1 MFLWQVWFKNRRAKW
16 RKQKR
21 EDQEAKKKKTHV
33 LTPDEKTSSLE
44 VLPQRS
50 PTTIIEHDIDNSS
63 DELHLRKTSE
73 IINESYVTQ
82 GPSLKHPDLKL
93 KQKGNHYLL
102 LQELKRDVSE

>member
-82 GPSLKHPDLKL
+82 GSFTETRRLEAKT
-93 KQKGNHYLL
+93 KGQPLPFTART
-102 LQELKRDVSE
+102 EERR

>member
-33 LTPDEKTSSLE
+33 LTPDEKTGSLE
-44 VLPQRS
+44 VLQRS

-82 GPSLKHPDLKL
+82 GSFTETPRLEAKTRGQPLPFTART
-93 KQKGNHYLL
+93 
-102 LQELKRDVSE
+102 EERR

>member
-1 MFLWQVWFKNRRAKW
+1 MWFKNRRAKW

-21 EDQEAKKKKTHV
+21 EDQEAKKKKTQV
-33 LTPDEKTSSLE
+33 LTPDEKTSSLG

-50 PTTIIEHDIDNSS
+50 PTTITEHDIDNSS

-82 GPSLKHPDLKL
+82 GSFTETPRLEAKTRGQPLPFTART
-93 KQKGNHYLL
+93 
-102 LQELKRDVSE
+102 EERR

>member
-21 EDQEAKKKKTHV
+21 EDQEAKKKKTQD
-33 LTPDEKTSSLE
+33 LTPVEKTSSLE

-50 PTTIIEHDIDNSS
+50 PSTINGHDIHNSS

-73 IINESYVTQ
+73 IINETYVTQ
-82 GPSLKHPDLKL
+82 GSCTETPRLEAKT
-93 KQKGNHYLL
+93 KGQPLPYTART
-102 LQELKRDVSE
+102 EERR